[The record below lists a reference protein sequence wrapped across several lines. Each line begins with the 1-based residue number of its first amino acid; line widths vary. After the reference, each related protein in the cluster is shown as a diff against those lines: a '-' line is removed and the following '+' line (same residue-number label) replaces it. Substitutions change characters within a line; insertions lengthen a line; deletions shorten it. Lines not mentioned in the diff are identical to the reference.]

1 MRETMLGGLAFLAL
15 WGCGPPSGQQSG
27 RPEPEADATAA
38 VTRFIPSEADVR
50 LARVELMLMGRV
62 PGMEVRRLSTG
73 NYTIR
78 IRGAHDLGGSGRS
91 SADEPLLVVDG
102 AAYPSGDLGD
112 VLASLT
118 PRDVALIEVLR
129 DAAATGAYG
138 SRGANGV
145 IRITTKRA
153 R

>member
-15 WGCGPPSGQQSG
+15 WGCGPPSQQSD

-78 IRGAHDLGGSGRS
+78 IRGAHDLFGTS

-112 VLASLT
+112 VLASLA

-145 IRITTKRA
+145 IRITTKRG